1 MARTHTRGARAAALT
16 CATVLV
22 AACGGN
28 GEPDPPALLHVA
40 VVDSGKRGSQAFR
53 LEDGRLTPI
62 AELGRRTVFSRA
74 GTGDRQGI
82 TFNEIYLREADGSV
96 QQLTRNRQPDL
107 APQLLED
114 GRVAFVSCRYSEDRF
129 EPPTCELVAIEPDR
143 RRRETL
149 LDDLG
154 VVFSGELSPD
164 EHRFLFTKLDEQ
176 SGAPTGIYVRDLRNG
191 TGERL
196 VDGHSAAWSP
206 GGERIAFLSDRDE
219 NGPCLF
225 HDCTGH
231 ADELYVANADGTD
244 ERRLTDNAEDDGS
257 PEWSGDGK
265 WLIGGRIPHDN
276 LGTDSDLYA
285 IRADGECEVQLTE
298 TARWEVGAEWY
309 GPGDGG
315 LRC

>member
-1 MARTHTRGARAAALT
+1 MT
-16 CATVLV
+16 CAAVLL
-22 AACGGN
+22 AGCSDDAD
-28 GEPDPPALLHVA
+28 PDPPALLDVA
-40 VVDSGKRGSQAFR
+40 IVDSGVRGSQAFR
-53 LEDGRLTPI
+53 LEDGRLTPL

-96 QQLTRNRQPDL
+96 VRMTSNRHPDL
-107 APQLLED
+107 APQLLKD
-114 GRVAFVSCRYSEDRF
+114 GRIAFVSCLYSEDRF
-129 EPPTCELVAIEPDR
+129 EPPTCELVAIEPGS

-154 VVFSGELSPD
+154 LVFDGELSPD

-176 SGAPTGIYVRDLRNG
+176 SGEPTGVYVRDLRNN

-206 GGERIAFLSDRDE
+206 DGERIAFLSDRDE

-225 HDCTGH
+225 HDCVGH

-244 ERRLTDNAEDDGS
+244 EKRLTENSEDDGG
-257 PEWSGDGK
+257 PEWSGDAE
-265 WLIGGRIPHDN
+265 WLIAGRIPHDD

-285 IRADGECEVQLTE
+285 VRADGECEVQLTD
-298 TARWEVGAEWY
+298 TTRWETGAEWF
-309 GPGDGG
+309 GGGHGG
-315 LRC
+315 LSC